1 MRTTE
6 KIDFILANDFDG
18 SATYSQIFEALGKRE
33 AMGDLEE
40 RPEVQESP
48 EMKITSVR
56 IHADLLAQFDV
67 VASRFE
73 LSRNEAF
80 GIAVGLFLESIVNNY
95 VFGAASFEAAI
106 SNDIPS
112 LADNLIL
119 ERQAFMDSLQCDQSV
134 KDGVESTTHDGF
146 VNKLKEVS
154 NATDKR

>member
-106 SNDIPS
+106 SNDSS
-112 LADNLIL
+112 LHDVLIQ
-119 ERQAFMDSLQCDQSV
+119 EHQNFIDSLECDEIV
-134 KDGVESTTHDGF
+134 KEWVKSTTHDGLM
-146 VNKLKEVS
+146 NKLKEVLD
-154 NATDKR
+154 ATDKR